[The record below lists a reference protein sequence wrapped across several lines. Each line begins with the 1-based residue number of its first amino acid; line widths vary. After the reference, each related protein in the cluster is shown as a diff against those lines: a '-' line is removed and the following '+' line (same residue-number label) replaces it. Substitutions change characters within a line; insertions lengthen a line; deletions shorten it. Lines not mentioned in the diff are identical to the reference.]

1 MIILIFLLLWAGRVV
16 GGLAVDDDQL
26 LVVVHMRAPAA
37 NVIAVGEEPWPEKT
51 VNFRGFVLGENK
63 VTKGF
68 EICSLNN
75 N

>member
-37 NVIAVGEEPWPEKT
+37 NVIAVGEEPWPEKKQSISEDSFWGKIRLRK
-51 VNFRGFVLGENK
+51 VSRFV
-63 VTKGF
+63 V
-68 EICSLNN
+68 
-75 N
+75 